1 MSSSGNRPAVN
12 VEVML
17 ERESLA
23 GSVERILG
31 GDADALAGLLVE
43 FRDALDAG
51 LRGIERAREALGAGI
66 ELAYLRTRAHEAA
79 RRLYVLSQEGQLRV
93 EDEPVRLIGAAIERS
108 TAGRVRGARRAGRAA
123 R

>member
-1 MSSSGNRPAVN
+1 MRDERSPVN

-23 GSVERILG
+23 ESIETILG

-51 LRGIERAREALGAGI
+51 LKGIARAREALGVGI

-108 TAGRVRGARRAGRAA
+108 TAQGGRGSRRAGRAT